1 MAVISF
7 IDNDIILKLTTC
19 DLFWEAMDLLG
30 VQIADIRVLTST
42 RFVFRRNQ
50 SIKEQYSEEVRN
62 KAIELVKK
70 FSTVE
75 ADTYNPLFSLNIVG
89 LDVGELTLIYRAI
102 AEPDFY
108 LVTGDKRCLR
118 ALVKTPELTT
128 TREKLNGR
136 VICLE
141 QLIYKLIIDT
151 DFEVIRS
158 KVVSAR
164 ECDTSL
170 KVAFGSGDRAEQ
182 PNVIWALEE
191 RIKELNQE
199 CPNLLI
205 DFCRT

>member
-7 IDNDIILKLTTC
+7 IDNDIILKLTSC

-75 ADTYNPLFSLNIVG
+75 ADQSNPFFSLQVEGINI
-89 LDVGELTLIYRAI
+89 GELTLIYEAI
-102 AEPDFY
+102 AVPSFY
-108 LVTGDKRCLR
+108 FITGDKNCLR

>member
-30 VQIADIRVLTST
+30 VQIADIRILTST
-42 RFVFRRNQ
+42 RFVFRSNK

-62 KAIELVKK
+62 KAIELVKNL
-70 FSTVE
+70 STVE
-75 ADTYNPLFSLNIVG
+75 ADPSNPLFSLNIAG
-89 LDVGELTLIYRAI
+89 IDVGELTLIYRAI
-102 AEPDFY
+102 SEPDFY

-118 ALVKTPELTT
+118 ALVKTPELATV
-128 TREKLNGR
+128 REKLNGR

-158 KVVSAR
+158 KVVPVR
-164 ECDTSL
+164 DCDTAL

-191 RIKELNQE
+191 QIKELNQE

>member
-89 LDVGELTLIYRAI
+89 LDAGELTLIYRAI

-118 ALVKTPELTT
+118 ALVKTPELATV
-128 TREKLNGR
+128 REKLNGR

-182 PNVIWALEE
+182 PNVI
-191 RIKELNQE
+191 
-199 CPNLLI
+199 
-205 DFCRT
+205 